1 MMSSARDA
9 GQTTQPIDEENV
21 WRQLVARDRQA
32 TFFYGVMTT
41 GVFCRPGC
49 TSRLPRRENVRFFAT
64 LDAAQRAGFR
74 ACKRCKPSSASGSP
88 LDAIR
93 RHIEANFDRAVP
105 LAELGR
111 VAGLSPFTGQTDRK
125 SG

>member
-32 TFFYGVMTT
+32 TFLYGVMTT

-74 ACKRCKPSSASGSP
+74 ACKRCKPDTPATGKP
-88 LDAIR
+88 LDMVRA
-93 RHIEANFDRAVP
+93 HIEAH
-105 LAELGR
+105 L
-111 VAGLSPFTGQTDRK
+111 DRK
-125 SG
+125 GTR